1 MTGMRKSKYSEEQI
15 IGFLKQVEAG
25 RVLKDLFRKHGFSDA
40 SCYKWRAKFGGMNVS
55 EARRLRE
62 LESEN
67 GKLKKLLDEAHVDMH
82 ALKSVFAR
90 FKYPRR

>member
-25 RVLKDLFRKHGFSDA
+25 MVLKELCRKHGFSDA
-40 SCYKWRAKFGGMNVS
+40 SFYKWRAKYGGMNVS
-55 EARRLRE
+55 EAKRLKE

-67 GKLKKLLDEAHVDMH
+67 GKLKKLLAEAHLDIH
-82 ALKSVFAR
+82 ALKSVFGT
-90 FKYPRR
+90 KH